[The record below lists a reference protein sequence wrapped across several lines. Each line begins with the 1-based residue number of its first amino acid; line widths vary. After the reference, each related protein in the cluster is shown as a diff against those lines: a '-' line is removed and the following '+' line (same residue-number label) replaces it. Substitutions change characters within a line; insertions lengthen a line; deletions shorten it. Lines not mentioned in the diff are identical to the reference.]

1 MDESPLPVDK
11 PPMRLLERLLAIFEV
26 LLVSGVLSSAIA
38 VSFFPGKSLDLLT
51 KDAKTVCFFLLLE
64 AGITILLLILVVT
77 THKET
82 SFSLGLHW
90 YQWKSNILIG
100 LSLVPFLFL
109 INIIVALVFRL
120 YLPRFYIEKN
130 PLTEIIQTPSQLA
143 LFIISALVAGG
154 IKEEL
159 QRAFILNRFGRY
171 LGGAGLGLVLWSL
184 VFGAGHYV
192 QGWQGIVITTICG
205 FVFGVTYLLRKSL
218 IGPIVAHSI
227 YDILALLTF
236 WFYSNRFK

>member
-1 MDESPLPVDK
+1 MDDSPLHMDK
-11 PPMRLLERLLAIFEV
+11 VRKRLAERLLALFEI
-26 LLVSGVLSSAIA
+26 LLLSGVLSSAIA
-38 VSFFPGKSLDLLT
+38 VSFFPGKSLNLLA

-64 AGITILLLILVVT
+64 AGITILLLILVIT
-77 THKET
+77 THRET

-143 LFIISALVAGG
+143 LFIISAMVAGG

-192 QGWQGIVITTICG
+192 QGWQGVVITTICG
-205 FVFGVTYLLRKSL
+205 FVFGITYLLKKSL

-227 YDILALLTF
+227 YDLLALLTF
-236 WFYSNRFK
+236 WFSSNRFK

>member
-1 MDESPLPVDK
+1 MDDSPLYLDK
-11 PPMRLLERLLAIFEV
+11 VRKRLADRLLALFEI
-26 LLVSGVLSSAIA
+26 LLLSGVLSSAIA
-38 VSFFPGKSLDLLT
+38 VSLLPGKSLDLLT

-64 AGITILLLILVVT
+64 AGITILLLILVIT
-77 THKET
+77 THRET

-109 INIIVALVFRL
+109 INMIVALAFRF
-120 YLPRFYIEKN
+120 YLPRYYIEKN

-171 LGGAGLGLVLWSL
+171 LGGAGLGLILWSL